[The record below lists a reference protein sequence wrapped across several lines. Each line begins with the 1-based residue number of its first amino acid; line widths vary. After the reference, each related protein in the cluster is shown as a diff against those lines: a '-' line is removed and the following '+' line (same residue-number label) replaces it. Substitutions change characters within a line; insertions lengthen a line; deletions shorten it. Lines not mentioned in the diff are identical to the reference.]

1 MSATF
6 AADLQPGAPD
16 TGLRYVRG
24 SRAQVPGPRGLPLM
38 KPPYGRV
45 VAIDLKS
52 GDHVWMVANAE
63 GPRNH
68 PDLKALNLPA
78 LGQPIHD
85 RLIATP
91 TMLIAAQGDANGEA
105 ATPAFGA
112 EPTHTLRAYEKTSG
126 RLLAEMELPAGA
138 VGGMSTY
145 QHDGRQYLVLPIG
158 TRGRPSELIAL
169 TAP

>member
-1 MSATF
+1 MRFVSASLQHYRNLALVRVRFEGRRTF
-6 AADLQPGAPD
+6 LLGANGQGKSNFLEALGYV
-16 TGLRYVRG
+16 TALRSFRG
-24 SRAQVPGPRGLPLM
+24 NELR
-38 KPPYGRV
+38 
-45 VAIDLKS
+45 
-52 GDHVWMVANAE
+52 
-63 GPRNH
+63 
-68 PDLKALNLPA
+68 NLPA